1 MKGLKNVQQASVN
14 QKLIQINKVQK
25 NKDLENIF
33 IKN

>member
-1 MKGLKNVQQASVN
+1 MKGLKNVQQPSVN